1 MKCGIAAVVG
11 RSNAGKSTLINVLVG
26 EKVAITSPK
35 PQTTRDRIA
44 AVKNG
49 EGYQIVFEDT
59 PGFYKAS
66 GELNKQMQRTAKK
79 TVDGVDV
86 ALFLIDAHAGL
97 KEEDVKLLKN
107 VCTFGV
113 PVIAVLTKT
122 DITVKE
128 KIPEYLCELSK
139 IDGVIEIVPISSRKG
154 KNLGELI
161 NTVLKYLPEKDA
173 IYSDNVISD
182 KSEKFMISE
191 IMREKIL
198 LTFEH
203 EIPHGVAVVVNEFRK
218 KKSGVYDI
226 NLDIICEKQ
235 NHKSILIGK
244 QGSAIKKASTM
255 AREEMEKFLD
265 AKVFLTTY
273 VVVKENW
280 RDRENLLKEYGYSDM
295 EGIK

>member
-49 EGYQIVFEDT
+49 DGYQIVFEDT
-59 PGFYKAS
+59 PGFYKAA
-66 GELNKQMQRTAKK
+66 GELNRKMQRTAKK

-97 KEEDVKLLKN
+97 KEEDLKLLRN
-107 VCTFGV
+107 VCAFGT
-113 PVIAVLTKT
+113 PVIAVITKL

-128 KIPEYLCELSK
+128 KVPEYLCELSK
-139 IDGVIEIVPISSRKG
+139 IDGVTEIVPISSRNG
-154 KNLGELI
+154 RNLDELI
-161 NTVLKYLPEKDA
+161 KTVLKYLPEREP
-173 IYSDNVISD
+173 IYGEDVISD

-203 EIPHGVAVVVNEFRK
+203 EIPHGVAVVVNEFK
-218 KKSGVYDI
+218 KEKNGVYDI

-244 QGSAIKKASTM
+244 QGAAIKKASTM
-255 AREEMEKFLD
+255 AREEMEKFLG

-273 VVVKENW
+273 VLVKENW
-280 RDRENLLKEYGYSDM
+280 RDRENLLKEYGYSDVD
-295 EGIK
+295 GLK